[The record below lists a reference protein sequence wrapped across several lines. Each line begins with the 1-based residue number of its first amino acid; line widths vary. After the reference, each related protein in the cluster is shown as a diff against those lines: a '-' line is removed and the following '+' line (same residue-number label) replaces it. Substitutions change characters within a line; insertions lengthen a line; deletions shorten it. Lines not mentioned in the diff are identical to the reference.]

1 MKEWFATSEL
11 IGLPGMPGTVQG
23 ITRQAR
29 RAEWKSRQRSGR
41 GGGMEYHVTALP
53 LDSRHAL
60 AKQHASTEATAG
72 KTAAA
77 TIALKDTIEGKAS
90 SLARVQSLKN
100 LTKLTV
106 TEHARTSA
114 WLNLI
119 GSFEIFQRACG
130 YADLP
135 AMYAFCTAYNQRE
148 IEVPSDVRDIVP
160 TTSAAT
166 LRRKRI
172 ELKTQGVTRLAG
184 NYGNRKGES
193 KIGTQQE
200 VKDFVLAMLHEY
212 PHASCA
218 HVKQG
223 LQARFGKR
231 EEIRL
236 PSDRSI
242 QRFMAQWKTENEQL
256 YTAVTNPDKWRN
268 RFMSAAGNAS
278 EHIVR
283 LNQVWEA
290 DSTPA
295 DIILAD
301 GKRHA
306 IIGVIDVYSRRLKL
320 QVSRTSKQSAIAA
333 LLRRAWLDW
342 GVNETIKHD
351 NGQDYAGNQLKAIYA
366 SMEIA
371 QDVCDP
377 FSPQQKPHI
386 ERGLGTFS
394 HALLELCPGFIGHS
408 VADRKDVEARR
419 SFAQR
424 MMKTGESIEIRMT
437 AEQLQEF
444 CDQWTESIYHHNEH
458 GGLGKKT
465 PFSVASAYRG
475 QIHRIDDER
484 ALDVLLAAPADNAT
498 PTISKKG
505 VRIGGGLYNHAAL
518 GGLEGNRVRA
528 LQDEHD
534 YGFVYLF
541 SLDGEFIC
549 KAFDPARVGISHQ
562 EVASM
567 RKARQKTVIRE
578 GKQALKDIAKRVNT
592 RDIASEIIAS
602 RTEQIANVTMLPQ
615 PVTRHTTSVLEQA
628 AIAARVDEFK
638 PGEASAEMNESR
650 QRLVQEFEDRKE
662 SAVVP
667 IDNPTSRYERWQRIS
682 SYIDTNQLVTME
694 DRRWYEHYRTTSE
707 WTLMNDFYKE
717 FEGSEEN
724 VGGA

>member
-1 MKEWFATSEL
+1 MNEWFAASDLT
-11 IGLPGMPGTVQG
+11 GLPGMPVTVQG
-23 ITRQAR
+23 INRLAK
-29 RAEWKSRQRSGR
+29 RACWTHRQRQGR
-41 GGGMEYHVTALP
+41 GGGVEYSVKSLP
-53 LDSRHAL
+53 GETRHAL
-60 AKQHASTEATAG
+60 ATQHTSTAAIAG
-72 KTAAA
+72 KVAAA
-77 TIALKDTIEGKAS
+77 TVALQEKVEDKAAAN
-90 SLARVQSLKN
+90 ARIQSLKN
-100 LTKLTV
+100 LTRLSA

-135 AMYAFCTAYNQRE
+135 AMYAFCAAYNKRE
-148 IEVPSDVRDIVP
+148 IEVLDEVRAIVP

-172 ELKTQGVTRLAG
+172 ELKTHGVTRLAG

-193 KIGTQQE
+193 KIGTQKD
-200 VKDFVLAMLHEY
+200 VKEFVLAMLHEY
-212 PHASCA
+212 PHASCE
-218 HVKQG
+218 HVKNG
-223 LQARFGKR
+223 LQARFGQR
-231 EEIRL
+231 DDIRL
-236 PSDRSI
+236 PSERSI
-242 QRFMAQWKTENEQL
+242 QRFIAAWKAENAQL

-268 RFMSAAGNAS
+268 RYMSAAGSAS

-295 DIILAD
+295 DLLLAD

-306 IIGVIDVYSRRLKL
+306 IIGVIDVFSRRLKL

-333 LLRRAWLDW
+333 VLRRAWLDW
-342 GVNETIKHD
+342 GVNEVIKHD

-366 SMEIA
+366 GMQIE

-386 ERGLGTFS
+386 ERSLGTFS

-408 VADRKDVEARR
+408 VADRKDIEARR

-424 MMKTGESIEIRMT
+424 MMKTGETVELRMT
-437 AEQLQEF
+437 AQQLQEF
-444 CDQWTESIYHHNEH
+444 CDQWTETIYHHDEH
-458 GGLGKKT
+458 SGLGKKT
-465 PFSVASAYRG
+465 PFQVAAAYRG
-475 QIHRIDDER
+475 EIHRIDDER
-484 ALDVLLAAPADNAT
+484 ALDVLLAQPADNAT
-498 PTISKKG
+498 PTITKKG

-518 GGLEGNRVRA
+518 GGLEGNKVRA

-567 RKARQKTVIRE
+567 RKARQKAVIKE

-592 RDIASEIIAS
+592 RDIAAEILQS
-602 RTEQIANVTMLPQ
+602 RAEQISNVAMLPQ
-615 PVTRHTTSVLEQA
+615 PAARHSPEGLAQA
-628 AIAARVDEFK
+628 GIAARAGELQSSEVSDEIAAAR
-638 PGEASAEMNESR
+638 E
-650 QRLVQEFEDRKE
+650 RLMAEFESSRE
-662 SAVVP
+662 SAVVQ
-667 IDNPTSRYERWQRIS
+667 IDNPTSRYERWQRIAG
-682 SYIDTNQLVTME
+682 YIDSEQLVTLE
-694 DRRWYEHYRTTSE
+694 DRRWYEHYKTTSE

-717 FEGSEEN
+717 FESPEQTI
-724 VGGA
+724 GGA